1 MPVEIRREG
10 LRQQVDFRRC
20 EITRFPEP
28 RKVSAVCRLSIVI
41 PLLGDSQQFEDTLVS
56 VLQNRPDRCEILVVH
71 RGGYEDPYEL
81 RDEVNFVQ
89 VADNSSALET
99 NNAGI
104 RAARGDIVHL
114 IQPGV
119 LAEEGW
125 VGAAVD
131 RFHDSTIAAVSPLVL
146 DAADR
151 SRIAAAGVRF
161 TPGGR
166 RVVHGAGVRL
176 DRAKRTLRK
185 EIAGPALIA
194 AFYRRSVLDA
204 LGGLCPKAGIWH
216 ADVDLALSLR
226 RLGFRCPLEPESVMA
241 TSDPQ
246 LSPPDSFETA
256 RCAERVFWR
265 HWRQSAG
272 PLAMLA
278 HGMHITA
285 SLFAKPFRAD
295 SYAQLFGRALARL
308 ERSTYRQHAQR
319 LRLAAD
325 ACQVA
330 DPTDSGD
337 EDGTAMLSLS
347 SYRRH
352 IAA

>member
-1 MPVEIRREG
+1 
-10 LRQQVDFRRC
+10 
-20 EITRFPEP
+20 
-28 RKVSAVCRLSIVI
+28 
-41 PLLGDSQQFEDTLVS
+41 
-56 VLQNRPDRCEILVVH
+56 VH
-71 RGGYEDPYEL
+71 RGFYDDPYEL

-89 VADNSSALET
+89 VADSSSALEA

-104 RAARGDIVHL
+104 RAAQGDIVHL

-125 VGAAVD
+125 IGAALD
-131 RFHDSTIAAVSPLVL
+131 RFLDPTVAAVSPLVL

-166 RVVHGAGVRL
+166 RVVNGAGVRL
-176 DRAKRTLRK
+176 ARAKRTRKK

-241 TSDPQ
+241 TSDPP
-246 LSPPDSFETA
+246 LSPPSGFDAA

-265 HWRQSAG
+265 HWRQNGG
-272 PLAMLA
+272 PLAMIS
-278 HGMHITA
+278 HGMHVTA
-285 SLFAKPFRAD
+285 SLFAKPFRAE

-325 ACQVA
+325 ACQVG
-330 DPTDSGD
+330 DPTGSGE
-337 EDGTAMLSLS
+337 EDGVAILSLS